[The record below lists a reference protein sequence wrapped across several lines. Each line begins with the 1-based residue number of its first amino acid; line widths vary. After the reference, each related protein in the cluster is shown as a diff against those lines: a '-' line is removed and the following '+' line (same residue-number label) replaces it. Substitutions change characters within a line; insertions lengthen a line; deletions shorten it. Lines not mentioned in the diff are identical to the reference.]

1 MAENLRRGVA
11 FMLLSIACLVVLDT
25 TAKVLT
31 GRMDPMQAVWGR
43 YAFSVLALPLLMSPR
58 RLRRALK
65 TRALLLQLFRSAVL
79 VATTASFFVALKY
92 IPLADAIAISF
103 AAPLL
108 TTALAIPVLRERVG
122 PRRWTAIVIGLV
134 GVLVVLRPGF
144 EVRHWAY
151 LLPLL
156 AAVLL
161 AFYSVA
167 TRLAL
172 RRDSTDTSLAYT
184 NLVGALVATAAMA
197 AWPERWHEPDAI
209 DWSLMAITGSF
220 AALGHLFMILAYRH
234 AQVSRLAPYTF
245 THIVLAVLAGWL
257 VFRDW
262 PDAAT
267 LVGSGIIAATS
278 IYVFRRE
285 ALLARSGGDG

>member
-1 MAENLRRGVA
+1 MPTIAAAVAAASLPSLASTWRRTFGAASPSCCSRLPVWWY
-11 FMLLSIACLVVLDT
+11 SDT

-92 IPLADAIAISF
+92 NSPGGRHRHQLRG
-103 AAPLL
+103 
-108 TTALAIPVLRERVG
+108 TPVDHGARHTGARERVG

-220 AALGHLFMILAYRH
+220 AALGHL
-234 AQVSRLAPYTF
+234 S
-245 THIVLAVLAGWL
+245 
-257 VFRDW
+257 
-262 PDAAT
+262 
-267 LVGSGIIAATS
+267 
-278 IYVFRRE
+278 
-285 ALLARSGGDG
+285 